1 MPLPPEPPVAR
12 RVPSVRERHGD
23 RVVDEYA
30 WLRDRDDP
38 DTIAYLEAENA
49 YCETATAVKAAAPSA
64 TERTTKTNFPVAAR
78 VSRQAIRR
86 GNGRLWVASE
96 TVKCWDVP

>member
-1 MPLPPEPPVAR
+1 MSAAI
-12 RVPSVRERHGD
+12 SVRASRSSVKRTD
-23 RVVDEYA
+23 S
-30 WLRDRDDP
+30 LKP
-38 DTIAYLEAENA
+38 
-49 YCETATAVKAAAPSA
+49 ATAVKAAAPSA